1 MKLVLDTDVV
11 VSALRSNKGASAEL
25 LRLAGDRVFAIAISI
40 PLVIEYEA
48 KAMDKEHR
56 LAGGLSEADALAVVD
71 ELVRIGERTE
81 CHFSYRPSVRDPDD
95 EMVLETAI
103 NAGADAIV
111 TFNRKDYGA
120 IPIRFGIG
128 CWTPA
133 ETLEKLR

>member
-11 VSALRSNKGASAEL
+11 VSALRRSKGASAEL
-25 LRLAGDRVFAIAISI
+25 IRLAARQVFTLAISV

-48 KAMDKEHR
+48 KAMDVEHR
-56 LAGGLSEADALAVVD
+56 LAGGLSEAEALAVID
-71 ELVRIGERTE
+71 ELVRVGERTE

-103 NAGADAIV
+103 NSGSDAII
-111 TFNRKDYGA
+111 TFNRKDFGV
-120 IPIRFGIG
+120 IPNRFGIG
-128 CWTPA
+128 CWSPF